1 MADFCKEQQKVV
13 HGTESEVVTR
23 QAVVQPIDRQVETVV
38 GYDRTT
44 LTRGHKSRIV
54 TGIAVDMATGFV
66 LDFEV
71 DSIFYKS
78 CSAMKKN
85 WKLKRDLKSG
95 ERRSENMGFRYTK
108 LLGDG
113 DSSAYNAVTNMN
125 NGESP
130 YSLKVEKEECL

>member
-1 MADFCKEQQKVV
+1 
-13 HGTESEVVTR
+13 
-23 QAVVQPIDRQVETVV
+23 
-38 GYDRTT
+38 
-44 LTRGHKSRIV
+44 
-54 TGIAVDMATGFV
+54 
-66 LDFEV
+66 
-71 DSIFYKS
+71 
-78 CSAMKKN
+78 MKKN